1 MSSTITE
8 GIEIVQFYYTEK
20 LAIQLHVVCSYTYLC
35 LFVCVLVC
43 FLSLTIY
50 VAMYVCIQSCT
61 IPKKTIYMC
70 KVNIAGY
77 VSLWNVF
84 MECVIYKNAG

>member
-1 MSSTITE
+1 M
-8 GIEIVQFYYTEK
+8 
-20 LAIQLHVVCSYTYLC
+20 
-35 LFVCVLVC
+35 C

-50 VAMYVCIQSCT
+50 VAMYVCIQSYT
-61 IPKKTIYMC
+61 IPKKTIYTC

-84 MECVIYKNAG
+84 MECVVYGNAG